1 MGGFNMSEKLLE
13 VNDLTTSFKIKGEYY
28 PAVDH
33 VSLSIKPN
41 EVLALVGESGS
52 GKSATAFSLMGL
64 HTMARI
70 EGEVKFQGKALT
82 NLSAGKMNKIRG
94 GDMAMIFQDP
104 MTALNPLMK
113 IKLQIMETLKLH
125 GTKSKNERESYAVEL
140 LDKVGI
146 PRPERVA
153 EAFPHELSGG
163 MRQRVVIAI
172 AIANRPKLLIA
183 DEPTTAL
190 DVTIQA
196 QILDLIRDLQDD
208 LGSGVLLITHDLGV
222 VAEMADRV
230 AVMYAGQIV
239 EVAPVRELFKDP
251 QHPYTRSLL
260 NSLPSE
266 DMLGSK
272 LHVIEGVVPPLNK
285 MDRIGCRFAPRI
297 PWVPASEHEDNPELR
312 EISDDHFVRCT
323 CFKNFQLE
331 TSDEK
336 NTRTEALETGTGG
349 RI

>member
-1 MGGFNMSEKLLE
+1 MSEKLIE
-13 VNDLTTSFKIKGEYY
+13 VKNLTTSFKIGTKYF
-28 PAVDH
+28 PAVDD
-33 VSLSIKPN
+33 VTFSIKPN

-64 HTMARI
+64 HRKARI
-70 EGEVKFQGKALT
+70 EGEVNFQGQ
-82 NLSAGKMNKIRG
+82 NLLKLNEGKMNKIRG
-94 GDMAMIFQDP
+94 GDLAMIFQDP

-113 IKLQIMETLKLH
+113 IKQQIVETLKIH
-125 GTKSKNERESYAVEL
+125 NTKSKSDRDKYAVEL
-140 LDKVGI
+140 LDRVGI
-146 PRPERVA
+146 PRPDRVA
-153 EAFPHELSGG
+153 EAYPHELSGG

-196 QILDLIRDLQDD
+196 QILDLIRELQEDLN
-208 LGSGVLLITHDLGV
+208 SGVLLITHDLGV

-239 EVAPVRELFKDP
+239 EVAPVRELFKNP

-266 DMLGSK
+266 DMLGKK
-272 LHVIEGVVPPLNK
+272 LHVIQGVVPALNK
-285 MDRIGCRFAPRI
+285 MDRTGCRFAPRI
-297 PWVPASEHEDNPELR
+297 PWISASAHEENPQLR
-312 EISDDHFVRCT
+312 EIADDHFVRCT
-323 CFKNFQLE
+323 CYKHFTLEGESTQDVGVEEYQLE
-331 TSDEK
+331 TGV
-336 NTRTEALETGTGG
+336 RGG
-349 RI
+349 RAR